1 MTSWLT
7 NSPSLLMQPLRLC
20 NAEASSYDTQ
30 GEPYGE
36 RGLFRIVTSAFE
48 NGNGNDYNLG
58 LESVRPQVLPV
69 KMLIH
74 II

>member
-1 MTSWLT
+1 
-7 NSPSLLMQPLRLC
+7 MQLLRLC
-20 NAEASSYDTQ
+20 NAEASPYAIQ

-58 LESVRPQVLPV
+58 LESVRPANPPCRCLLASRCNCAHASQRL
-69 KMLIH
+69 
-74 II
+74 

>member
-1 MTSWLT
+1 MW
-7 NSPSLLMQPLRLC
+7 
-20 NAEASSYDTQ
+20 Q

-58 LESVRPQVLPV
+58 LETVRTHQLPPN
-69 KMLIH
+69 IRYCCYQ
-74 II
+74 